1 MRLPWLAGLI
11 LSLWVTGAP
20 AQPARRKLDLKL
32 RETAL
37 HGEML
42 QSCPRAARRDWM
54 QRATERLLAG
64 PLAFMSSIPADRVD
78 ALAAGLLGVQSS
90 F

>member
-1 MRLPWLAGLI
+1 LIFSLCGAGI
-11 LSLWVTGAP
+11 RAE
-20 AQPARRKLDLKL
+20 PARRKLDLKL
-32 RETAL
+32 REAAL
-37 HGEML
+37 DGEML
-42 QSCPRAARRDWM
+42 RSCPRDGRRDWM